1 LRLPE
6 PAEHAEPLIAG
17 AARSEEPVPYDVD
30 KIRERFPAIRGE
42 AGRAPLVYFDNA
54 STTQKPD
61 VVIDRIASFYRSG
74 CGNVHRGV
82 HALTS
87 ETTRLYENA
96 RETVARFIGAPDPAE
111 IVFTRNATDA
121 IHLVTFSWAWE
132 RIGPGD
138 EIVLS
143 EMEHSSNLV
152 PWQFLAREKG
162 ATIRWVAIGA
172 DERLHASGLERAL
185 SSRTKLCALI
195 HVSNSIGVINP
206 IEELV
211 AAAHARGVPVLVDG
225 AQSAPH
231 IAVDVTAIDCDFF
244 VFSGHKMLAP
254 TGVGVLYAKKKLADS
269 MRPFFGGGGTV
280 VEADRGGSTFNEA
293 PWKLEAGTPSVA
305 DVLGLETAVQFLE
318 GIGMDAIGEHE
329 RKLTAAALEAMQ
341 AIPGLI
347 LYGPESADRRTGVLS
362 FNLDGVRPL
371 DLGRFLDERGIAVRV
386 GDHCTQLLLR
396 SMGVAATARASFA
409 LYNTEE
415 EVAHFAAALRE
426 AASLP
431 RSAWDGSREN
441 R

>member
-1 LRLPE
+1 M
-6 PAEHAEPLIAG
+6 
-17 AARSEEPVPYDVD
+17 PYDVHG
-30 KIRERFPAIRGE
+30 IRERFPAFRARR
-42 AGRAPLVYFDNA
+42 AGRPIVYLDNA

-61 VVIDRIASFYRSG
+61 AVIERIASFYRDG

-96 RETVARFIGAPDPAE
+96 RESVRRFIGARDPKE

-121 IHLVTFSWAWE
+121 IHLAVFSWAWE
-132 RIGPGD
+132 RVGPGD

-162 ATIRWVAIGA
+162 ATIRWLGIGP
-172 DERLHASGLERAL
+172 DERLHAAGLARLL
-185 SSRTKLCALI
+185 SPRTKLVSLV

-206 IEELV
+206 VEEL
-211 AAAHARGVPVLVDG
+211 AEAAHARGVPILVDG

-231 IAVDVTAIDCDFF
+231 IPVDVSAIDCDFF
-244 VFSGHKMLAP
+244 VFSGHKALGP
-254 TGVGVLYAKKKLADS
+254 TGVGVLYAKKRILDS

-280 VEADRGGSTFNEA
+280 LEADRGGSTFNEA

-305 DVLGLETAVQFLE
+305 DVLGLEAAIEFLE
-318 GIGMDAIGEHE
+318 EIGMEEVRSHE
-329 RKLTAAALEAMQ
+329 ARLTEAALGAL
-341 AIPGLI
+341 ARIPGLV
-347 LYGPESADRRTGVLS
+347 LYGPETPERRTGVIS
-362 FNLDGVRPL
+362 FNLQGVRPL

-396 SMGVAATARASFA
+396 SMGVASTARASFA
-409 LYNTEE
+409 LYNTED
-415 EVAHFAAALRE
+415 EVALLAAALRE
-426 AASLP
+426 AAARP
-431 RSAWDGSREN
+431 SALR
-441 R
+441 